1 MSLSLPM
8 GFHLSVTQLQPQC
21 FDCDAASIP
30 TELKSFDGLTPQV
43 VELYLLLPRL
53 TDSAMFADII
63 KDVRAAHF
71 VEIYEDGYI
80 LQMSKAVNGQ
90 DVLDSGIIYAD
101 DVLSPWCRTFEI
113 ILTCEPLHLL
123 VSKSYLDLE
132 KAQTLKQPFG
142 QTLLVKFLQDV
153 VRSTDV
159 SYMATENL
167 DASLCDSPTM
177 SFASNQ
183 SSLTVISAHSSP
195 GVHAHRAIMKQWPVF
210 ANLLQKQKRLRDEP
224 TVQVLLD
231 IDLSVMQLIIN
242 FIYLGQI
249 EGPGYVGIVDWRQI
263 YQISRRFQVN
273 RLADL
278 ALDKMCREILSQNVL
293 PTLFQWG
300 YQHPDFDKKLLELA
314 FTNREKLL
322 VPSIDVALRIYRG
335 HPQHDRIYTR
345 LSNKVL
351 SQPSTQLTKGMD
363 EFDSL
368 TEAVFLVPPKNDSTK
383 GRAKK
388 NTGGNSSFNQ
398 NLFRLDG
405 FQQLKDVDEPWEATE
420 IRHTL
425 FNKEWE
431 LVSSRIE
438 SVMLNMNTIALSAI
452 YDFVDSA
459 YTIKATRA
467 LMPFQELPTGLIF
480 AGINV
485 PDHDLLFQQ
494 VARTISSPT
503 APTMEPTSSIT
514 SQSGTDTMSSQ
525 SGNGNNH
532 VIILQSKDCVNL
544 KTAMKSMIDQFVGLA
559 VEGAINPLEA
569 GLKLPAYD
577 MIVLERWYQSLCDLR
592 ENDPDMRT
600 PTLVVIIQDFESFD
614 QDVLQD
620 LITICSN
627 YLDRI
632 PFVFLM
638 GLATSIDALHQSLPK
653 SVLSLLQTRK
663 FQMQQSSEC
672 LTAVIE
678 DLFIHAKV
686 GLMVGPLP
694 LKQLIDQFMH
704 YNFSIGGFVANLKV
718 EMEL

>member
-1 MSLSLPM
+1 MSLEQWYLANQFSSGSTTERTMSLSLPM

-345 LSNKVL
+345 LW
-351 SQPSTQLTKGMD
+351 
-363 EFDSL
+363 
-368 TEAVFLVPPKNDSTK
+368 
-383 GRAKK
+383 
-388 NTGGNSSFNQ
+388 NSSFNQ